1 MSRTAL
7 SLASFFSIEARDYT
21 NFTFDA
27 DARATARNVIIAFAI
42 GILLAA
48 FYAFYQKN
56 VPGAI
61 VRALLHAEAFD
72 ENSAKTAAEL
82 GFGKNIF
89 ILFELKHNI
98 ALKKSVTRI
107 SRENAEEGDMTEE
120 AYYIPEE
127 LKYRAEVRYEKEGNG
142 PAALIFTAVLT
153 VVLAIMLIRL
163 MPALLTVID
172 HLLK

>member
-72 ENSAKTAAEL
+72 ENSAKTATEL

-98 ALKKSVTRI
+98 ALKKSVARI
-107 SRENAEEGDMTEE
+107 SRKNAEEDDMTEE
-120 AYYIPEE
+120 AYYISEE

-153 VVLAIMLIRL
+153 VVLAVMLIRL
-163 MPALLTVID
+163 MPTLLTVID
-172 HLLK
+172 HLLQ